1 MGVIRVL
8 DPSGHQEVEFD
19 VAKPET
25 VDLASQL
32 FAEAIDRGMAVVD
45 RTHGDGEVVSEFDPK
60 TQKDLVAVPQISG
73 G

>member
-8 DPSGHQEVEFD
+8 DPSGHREVLFD
-19 VAKPET
+19 VEKPET
-25 VDLASQL
+25 VDLATEL
-32 FAEAIDRGMAVVD
+32 FAYALDLGMAIVD
-45 RTHGDGEVVSEFDPK
+45 RTSGDGEVVSEFDPE